1 MNHYFMI
8 RQLKLPSILLLVGVV
23 ALLDKTGVIDHFM
36 RWFVPLLLILLG
48 VLMLAERAALA
59 TGGDYPEGPYP
70 GQPFPGPYQGATP
83 GPNPGS
89 TQIVPSGATLEGAPQ
104 APSAEN
110 SASAQAYEQDS
121 RKDHEGGQ
129 S

>member
-8 RQLKLPSILLLVGVV
+8 RQLKLPAILLLVGVL

-59 TGGDYPEGPYP
+59 TDSGYPEGSYP
-70 GQPFPGPYQGATP
+70 EQPFPGPYQG
-83 GPNPGS
+83 PNLGS

-104 APSAEN
+104 APSA
-110 SASAQAYEQDS
+110 SASAHAFTENS
-121 RKDHEGGQ
+121 GKDPEGGQ

>member
-8 RQLKLPSILLLVGVV
+8 RQLKMPAILLLIGVV
-23 ALLDKTGVIDHFM
+23 ALLDKTGVIHHFM

-48 VLMLAERAALA
+48 VLMLAERTALA

-70 GQPFPGPYQGATP
+70 GQPFPGPNQ
-83 GPNPGS
+83 GPNFGS
-89 TQIVPSGATLEGAPQ
+89 TQIVPSGATLEGAPL
-104 APSAEN
+104 ASSAGN
-110 SASAQAYEQDS
+110 SASAQTFGQDS
-121 RKDHEGGQ
+121 GKDHEGGQ